1 MFVPIVRNLLLKRM
15 YHLALGQKMLRGSRR
30 IIATSP
36 QEIAE
41 LAASGLPAEKILL
54 RRNGVEVPE
63 TLPERGKFRSAA
75 GIPEN
80 AKVVLYLVPLS
91 AKKSPDVLLQ
101 AFASLCKVERD
112 VEMRLVLS
120 VPVEGVMKKK
130 LAQVAGEL

>member
-63 TLPERGKFRSAA
+63 TLPERGKFRAAA

-80 AKVVLYLVPLS
+80 AKVVLYLGRLPET
-91 AKKSPDVLLQ
+91 KRPDILLHTLPT
-101 AFASLCKVERD
+101 LCKLTR
-112 VEMRLVLS
+112 
-120 VPVEGVMKKK
+120 
-130 LAQVAGEL
+130 